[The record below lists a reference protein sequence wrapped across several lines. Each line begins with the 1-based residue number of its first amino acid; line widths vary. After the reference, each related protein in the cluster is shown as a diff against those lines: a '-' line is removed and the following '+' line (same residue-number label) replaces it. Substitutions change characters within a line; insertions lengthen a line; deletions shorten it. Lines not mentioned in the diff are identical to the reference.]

1 MQHTGDGRQAE
12 STACTCLQHLDNRRS
27 GTIVPESGNG
37 FSCVVVTRQS
47 HTIHK
52 REWPVQGVARGWHTR
67 LAA

>member
-37 FSCVVVTRQS
+37 FSCVVVTRAS
-47 HTIHK
+47 PTPFTSESG
-52 REWPVQGVARGWHTR
+52 RSRASRAVGTLV
-67 LAA
+67 